1 MNRIPIRLGPLA
13 LLLTVIAICV
23 SSLGVLSV
31 ADAAADLRLAERYA
45 ETVRIR
51 YELEEKGQR
60 FLQEAAAGTS
70 ADTERQFH
78 QEGYTLTVVLDDGE
92 PVEWKLRK
100 DWEENTEMDDLWMGE

>member
-51 YELEEKGQR
+51 YELEEKGVKNINSCTIPR
-60 FLQEAAAGTS
+60 KNILLFKTLLLNIKDPITFFFKFL
-70 ADTERQFH
+70 H
-78 QEGYTLTVVLDDGE
+78 V
-92 PVEWKLRK
+92 
-100 DWEENTEMDDLWMGE
+100 